1 MRAGNLKHKIIIQS
15 YTETKNDF
23 GEVVKG
29 WADFK
34 QAYSSITPV
43 SAKEFFKAGINAE
56 VSHKV
61 SLRFISGITP
71 KMRVLYGYREFS
83 IEGVINVREENK
95 VLNLFCTEVV

>member
-15 YTETKNDF
+15 YTETENDF

-34 QAYSSITPV
+34 PAYSSITPI
-43 SAKEFFKAGINAE
+43 SAKEFYKAGVNAE

-61 SLRFISGITP
+61 TIRYIPGVKP
-71 KMRVLYGYREFS
+71 KMRVMYGTREFS
-83 IEGVINVREENK
+83 IEGVINIREENK
-95 VLNLFCTEVV
+95 TLNLFCTEVI

>member
-1 MRAGNLKHKIIIQS
+1 MRAGSLKHKIIIQS

-34 QAYSSITPV
+34 PAYSSITPI
-43 SAKEFFKAGINAE
+43 SAKEFFKAGVNAE

-61 SLRFISGITP
+61 IVRYIDGVTP
-71 KMRVLYGYREFS
+71 KMRVMYGAREFS
-83 IEGVINVREENK
+83 IDGVINVREENK
-95 VLNLFCTEVV
+95 TLHLFCTEVI